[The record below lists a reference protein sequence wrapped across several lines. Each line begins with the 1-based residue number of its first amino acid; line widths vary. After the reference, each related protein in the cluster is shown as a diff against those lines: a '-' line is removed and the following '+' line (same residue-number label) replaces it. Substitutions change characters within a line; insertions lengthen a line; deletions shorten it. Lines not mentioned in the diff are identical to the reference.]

1 MKRRSFVV
9 RVWVSDTEEIHG
21 QVSDPLTGW
30 RQTFRD
36 GGQLWTLIKTFVQTL
51 PPNET
56 PPENDEDSA
65 TL

>member
-9 RVWVSDTEEIHG
+9 RVWVSDSEEIHG

-36 GGQLWTLIKTFVQTL
+36 GRQLWTLIDSFVKTL
-51 PPNET
+51 PPNEPT
-56 PPENDEDSA
+56 AEDEEDSA
-65 TL
+65 TS